1 MMMKMLTTTATIQKP
16 QSDLNSLIA
25 EAEENAQKL
34 VLKNY
39 IPTLIIITCFLVF
52 ISIFGLI
59 GNWLVV
65 HTIGRHI
72 FRRSFHLLE
81 RCLRVLCVFCCRR
94 NKPLE
99 YQQTQL
105 HVYQCRDD
113 GNHQSQLTNCLDVN
127 QFRTPSLVPLGQLS
141 NSNEETLH
149 RQHEPGINATA
160 TTTIATTNGLQQTVQ
175 HTTTDGSTE
184 YLGSRQNIHRS
195 SSVKRP
201 TTQTNL
207 NSDLLIVLLA
217 INDLIICAVDIPT
230 TIFLIVWET
239 RTYDFMCRLHVT
251 LKAFTL
257 TVSALFLVIIALDRW
272 LLICFIPCIIMTKRC
287 IMKLIIITYILGLLW
302 AIPMGLHQGVHTY
315 FKISTVDKLVP
326 SDIEAYIMLQE
337 LSSSSSSPS
346 SSSSSSSSVS
356 SMKHSSSSFTYI
368 SSKCLDLITSFTN
381 YGYCKSDE
389 RFISSSGYEIYQ
401 MSILILFAFIFTCI
415 CLFYGYLFF
424 FILVHQYRWRTKF
437 APRTIL
443 IKPTTAHEKI
453 INENSINSPNNN
465 NFNPTHRKQ
474 MLSKIEIDDKYNRER
489 FPSVQIAEMNT
500 RTATTTS
507 QQDPCNIRITHSD
520 PLIYTNVEIASYQ
533 QQQNTPSGNIQ
544 PYISIS
550 RPEDKKGMPESKTKR
565 FLLFKPMKR
574 STRPRISH
582 NRHMRS
588 AITFILITVS
598 FLISYLPSLLIAN
611 GFIWPV
617 KWELSTDTTTIDQSS
632 SYNNYHQMKNTSQNG
647 TSQILT
653 DDSLLINSDSF
664 QLVNP
669 TDSYPSIQSNE
680 YTTNNGNNNNNSSI
694 TSSVE
699 IKYHLRRL
707 FHFLYFI
714 NSAANPLIYFFF
726 NLKFR
731 AALKRLLT
739 SMSSCFT
746 FKN

>member
-1 MMMKMLTTTATIQKP
+1 MTTTTTPTATATITTT

-34 VLKNY
+34 VLRNY

-72 FRRSFHLLE
+72 FRRFFHLLE
-81 RCLRVLCVFCCRR
+81 HCLRVLCICCRR

-105 HVYQCRDD
+105 HVYQCREDV
-113 GNHQSQLTNCLDVN
+113 NQSQITNCLDVN
-127 QFRTPSLVPLGQLS
+127 QYRSPSLVPLGHLS
-141 NSNEETLH
+141 NSTEEKLH
-149 RQHEPGINATA
+149 RQHEPGTNHNF
-160 TTTIATTNGLQQTVQ
+160 TTTTTTMATTNGLPQTIQQ
-175 HTTTDGSTE
+175 TTDGSTE
-184 YLGSRQNIHRS
+184 YLGGSRQNIHRS

-239 RTYDFMCRLHVT
+239 RTYDFMCRAHVT

-287 IMKLIIITYILGLLW
+287 IIKLIIITYILGLLW

-326 SDIEAYIMLQE
+326 NDIEAYIMFQE
-337 LSSSSSSPS
+337 LSSPSSASSSLPT
-346 SSSSSSSSVS
+346 SSVS
-356 SMKHSSSSFTYI
+356 SMKPSSSSFAYI
-368 SSKCLDLITSFTN
+368 SSKFIDLITSFTN

-443 IKPTTAHEKI
+443 VKPIAHEI
-453 INENSINSPNNN
+453 IHENSNNSPN
-465 NFNPTHRKQ
+465 NFNPTHRKKN
-474 MLSKIEIDDKYNRER
+474 LSKTAIDEKHTRER
-489 FPSVQIAEMNT
+489 FPSVQIAEVS
-500 RTATTTS
+500 TTTPTS
-507 QQDPCNIRITHSD
+507 QQDPCNKRIRHSD
-520 PLIYTNVEIASYQ
+520 PLIYTHVEIDSYKNIK
-533 QQQNTPSGNIQ
+533 QNTPSGNLQ
-544 PYISIS
+544 PHISIT
-550 RPEDKKGMPESKTKR
+550 RPEDKKTVPEQNKKSKR
-565 FLLFKPMKR
+565 FLLFKPMMKR
-574 STRPRISH
+574 PTRPRLLHH

-617 KWELSTDTTTIDQSS
+617 KWELSTDTTTDQAS
-632 SYNNYHQMKNTSQNG
+632 SYYNHHHQIKNTTSHNG

-653 DDSLLINSDSF
+653 DESPTLINYDAF

-669 TDSYPSIQSNE
+669 TDSYHSIQSNE
-680 YTTNNGNNNNNSSI
+680 YINNNNNNSSI
-694 TSSVE
+694 TSNAE

-746 FKN
+746 FNKN